1 MSHACI
7 LSHFSCIRLF
17 ATLWTVCSP
26 PGSSVPGI
34 FQARILEWVAMPR
47 YAMSCHASS
56 RGYSQPKDQTRVSCN
71 SCIAGRFLTTE
82 PLGKFPMSNKART
95 PFSWSWF
102 SKRSKRCPWDCAP
115 RWTCR
120 WWMTWSL
127 TGKPEGGCTTLF
139 QQCSCFLFAPVKAPL
154 LYYPLVWSGPIRWLL
169 SCFCIS
175 PAQSGPASPLY
186 YLHDYLPFLKWKLF
200 YFKSF

>member
-95 PFSWSWF
+95 PFSWSCSQRGLRGVLGTVLLGGRVGGGWPGA
-102 SKRSKRCPWDCAP
+102 SLGSQKGAVQLSSSSVPASSLHLSRPHYSIIHLYGQAP
-115 RWTCR
+115 YDGS
-120 WWMTWSL
+120 SL
-127 TGKPEGGCTTLF
+127 A
-139 QQCSCFLFAPVKAPL
+139 SV
-154 LYYPLVWSGPIRWLL
+154 YPLPNLALPHPYII
-169 SCFCIS
+169 CMIIS
-175 PAQSGPASPLY
+175 PS
-186 YLHDYLPFLKWKLF
+186 
-200 YFKSF
+200 